1 MKFLDLLS
9 AFMRVKDRHNKFTK
23 LKNDPEVA
31 PKVVR
36 YGVTAIILDVI
47 AIILV
52 VLCMLY
58 FEIIT
63 NTLVTNGGIVIIF
76 TVLIWVA
83 ALSILIVL
91 PIALII
97 SALINSIYQLKINK
111 KAIGWVALS
120 LTILTIVAAVVLF
133 LMLI

>member
-36 YGVTAIILDVI
+36 YGVTAIILDVV
-47 AIILV
+47 AILLV

-58 FEIIT
+58 FDIIT
-63 NTLVTNGGIVIIF
+63 NTLVTNGGVVIIV
-76 TVLIWVA
+76 TVLIWIA

>member
-1 MKFLDLLS
+1 
-9 AFMRVKDRHNKFTK
+9 MRVKDRHNKFTK